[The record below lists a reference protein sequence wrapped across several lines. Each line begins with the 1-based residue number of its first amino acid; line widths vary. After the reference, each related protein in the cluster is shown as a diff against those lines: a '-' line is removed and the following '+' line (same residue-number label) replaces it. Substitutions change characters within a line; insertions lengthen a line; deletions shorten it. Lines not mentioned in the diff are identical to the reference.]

1 MINLFRLCFME
12 INKNFLDPRTEEEDI
27 KSRNNPDYFKGSKL
41 PSYILKH
48 YFTGEDSMIF

>member
-1 MINLFRLCFME
+1 ME